1 MLLQGNLFIASFS
14 NKTLIVFVTHAE
26 NRGISSGPQWTVRY
40 ALWMARRMWGTDGFG
55 WFRNHQRPKACSCY
69 RWRPSLEDRNDVKLM
84 YPCNSCQRRKM
95 RKVRNDSLFC
105 KGYVF
110 QIVCFYILIA
120 LSIGDMIPTFRSIFF
135 QIGGKTHQLW
145 FTWDV
150 SPVLLDPLF
159 CKSVYTSEIGH
170 FTAVT
175 QVIWI
180 KGFSNSGM
188 M

>member
-1 MLLQGNLFIASFS
+1 M
-14 NKTLIVFVTHAE
+14 
-26 NRGISSGPQWTVRY
+26 
-40 ALWMARRMWGTDGFG
+40 
-55 WFRNHQRPKACSCY
+55 
-69 RWRPSLEDRNDVKLM
+69 
-84 YPCNSCQRRKM
+84 
-95 RKVRNDSLFC
+95 
-105 KGYVF
+105 F

-180 KGFSNSGM
+180 KGFSNSGYDVEVC
-188 M
+188 